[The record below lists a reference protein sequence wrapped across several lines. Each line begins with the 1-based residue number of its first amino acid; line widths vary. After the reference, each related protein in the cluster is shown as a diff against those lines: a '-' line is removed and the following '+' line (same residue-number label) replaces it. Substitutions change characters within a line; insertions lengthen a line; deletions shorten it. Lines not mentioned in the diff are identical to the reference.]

1 MKKKLIIAASV
12 LLLLIGCD
20 VLSCLN
26 LKNNDWK
33 HDGGPRI
40 GDFIYLDSCDDF
52 FSLDMHAIKCGQQT
66 KGYLIVSID
75 RTALL
80 YITDGKD
87 QANKKGFA
95 WYTRL

>member
-1 MKKKLIIAASV
+1 
-12 LLLLIGCD
+12 
-20 VLSCLN
+20 
-26 LKNNDWK
+26 
-33 HDGGPRI
+33 
-40 GDFIYLDSCDDF
+40 
-52 FSLDMHAIKCGQQT
+52 MHAIKCGQQT

>member
-1 MKKKLIIAASV
+1 MKKKIIIAGSV

-26 LKNNDWK
+26 FKNNDWK
-33 HDGGPRI
+33 HNGGARI
-40 GDFIYLDSCDDF
+40 SDFLIFDCNDSLT
-52 FSLDMHAIKCGQQT
+52 LDMHSINSNNQT
-66 KGYLIVSID
+66 KGYLIVSVG

-87 QANKKGFA
+87 EANNKGFA
-95 WYTRL
+95 MYTKK

>member
-1 MKKKLIIAASV
+1 MKKKIIITVSV

-26 LKNNDWK
+26 FKNNNWK
-33 HDGGPRI
+33 HNGGPRI
-40 GDFIYLDSCDDF
+40 SDFLAFDCNDF
-52 FSLDMHAIKCGQQT
+52 LTLDMHSINRNNQT
-66 KGYLIVSID
+66 KGFLIVSIG

-87 QANKKGFA
+87 ETNKKGFA
-95 WYTRL
+95 MYTKN